1 MDGLRD
7 ETKKAEW
14 FVMNAYAKSE
24 HKAESV
30 LSGKNGLPYF
40 IPKKYAM
47 RNYFGKIKRELVPL
61 IPNLVFVKAS
71 YSEIDAFQSLYSF
84 LGFATTV
91 KNGNRTPLVVPGY
104 QMENFMKVALH
115 YDEDLTYFKPEEVE
129 LKEGDFV
136 RIVGGAFDGAKGQ
149 LLRLKGK
156 RGKRLVVRIPQIMAV
171 AATYI
176 EPEFIQVITETE
188 YMTAD

>member
-1 MDGLRD
+1 MDNLKNEAG
-7 ETKKAEW
+7 EAEW

-30 LSGKNGLPYF
+30 LSGSNGLPYF
-40 IPKKYAM
+40 IPKKYAIK
-47 RNYFGKIKRELVPL
+47 NYFGKLKRELVPL

-71 YSEIDAFQSLYSF
+71 YAQVDAFQSLYSF
-84 LGFATTV
+84 IGFATTI
-91 KNGNRTPLVVPGY
+91 KSGNRTPLVVPAY
-104 QMENFMKVALH
+104 QMENFMKVASH
-115 YDEDLTYFKPEEVE
+115 YDEELTYYKPEEVE
-129 LKEGDFV
+129 LKKGDYV
-136 RIVGGAFDGAKGQ
+136 RIIGGKFNGAEGQ

-176 EPEFIQVITETE
+176 EPEFIQVIKR
-188 YMTAD
+188 